1 MSEDFCST
9 HAKGDAMSPKKERQ
23 RRSPSAVN
31 RGTPRTEFVS
41 PAPNVTRAHHAE
53 VVRRGGLAPG
63 SLTPRDVMQLQRAVG
78 NRAVGKLLARAAQP
92 HPPQEG
98 NKQPLQKKENRTGL
112 PDDLKAGVESLSGLS
127 MDDVRVHYNSS
138 RPAALRALAYTQG
151 ADIHIGPGHDLYLAH
166 EAWHVV
172 QQKQGR
178 VKPTAH
184 AEGYAL
190 NEERHLEAEADV
202 MADRA
207 ARTTLGPAED
217 HRAKASPRFSD
228 ASQPLQLAKGGL
240 EYTERSPNILG
251 LFQGTADLVSTPAY
265 SADDM
270 TLRGAGFKVYH
281 VPDGEKDRLGTHRA
295 FDATAWQD
303 GMVKL
308 TNDTSS
314 PEWII
319 EAHGGGGVDRK
330 GMSTQITKMFAMRG
344 EMKDSINTYEQA
356 HPGEIIA
363 FIPADEV
370 LLGAFGIFTENKTF
384 VYKMDAVS
392 KGAAQI
398 TFKYMQK
405 PALKRIAEANV
416 SRYLKG
422 GAIKNDLS
430 YLEETSDYGSL
441 TKLFA
446 SDAAPQAQELRAAL
460 VAKSVP
466 IKHGGVTYLSAED
479 VGIIKLMVINDAM
492 ATLVVRFNATYG
504 QSRDKNL
511 QRFFPKSKRPN
522 YVHAMAAR
530 KVPDEA
536 LQILRGHMM
545 AQRANMIDAFKANL
559 ELSSIDI
566 STIASREVAEDERAG
581 LGAIMIKL
589 QNGTAS
595 TGERQQIDR
604 LIFGQAGDTFRNK
617 LTEVIDAY
625 TEQAGEDKHRVG
637 QDREA
642 VVKSMSYA
650 DVDPTAEPGAVY
662 ELRDKEIN
670 MAENDLTAIN
680 AALDILFRVV

>member
-1 MSEDFCST
+1 MS
-9 HAKGDAMSPKKERQ
+9 AKKERQ
-23 RRSPSAVN
+23 RRGPSAAN
-31 RGTPRTEFVS
+31 RATPRTEFVS
-41 PAPNVTRAHHAE
+41 PAPNVTRASHAE
-53 VVRRGGLAPG
+53 VVRRGALAPG
-63 SLTPRDVMQLQRAVG
+63 SLTPRDVLQLQRAVG
-78 NRAVGKLLARAAQP
+78 NRAVAKLLARAAQP
-92 HPPQEG
+92 QPPQEG
-98 NKQPLQKKENRTGL
+98 DEQPLQKKENRTGL
-112 PDDLKAGVESLSGLS
+112 PDDLKAGVESLSGLL
-127 MDDVRVHYNSS
+127 MDDVRVNYNSP

-151 ADIHIGPGHDLYLAH
+151 ADIHVGPGQERYLAH
-166 EAWHVV
+166 EVWHVV

-178 VKPTAH
+178 VRPTAH

-207 ARTTLGPAED
+207 ARTTLGPAE
-217 HRAKASPRFSD
+217 HPQEARRQFSD

-240 EYTERSPNILG
+240 EYTERPPNVLG

-270 TLRGAGFKVYH
+270 TLRGTSFKVYH
-281 VPDGEKDRLGTHRA
+281 VPNGEKHRLGTHRA

-314 PEWII
+314 PEWVI
-319 EAHGGGGVDRK
+319 EAHGGGGVDRN
-330 GMSTQITKMFAMRG
+330 GMSTQIAKMFAMRG
-344 EMKDSINTYEQA
+344 EMKDAINNYENA

-363 FIPADEV
+363 FLPEAD
-370 LLGAFGIFTENKTF
+370 LSSALFGLFTENKTF

-422 GAIKNDLS
+422 GAIRNDLS
-430 YLEETSDYGSL
+430 YLEETSDYNWL
-441 TKLFA
+441 TKKFA

-460 VAKSVP
+460 VARSIT

-492 ATLVVRFNATYG
+492 ATLVVRFNATFG

-530 KVPDEA
+530 QVPDEA
-536 LQILRGHMM
+536 LQSLRQHML
-545 AQRANMIDAFKANL
+545 AQRGNMIDDFKANL

-566 STIASREVAEDERAG
+566 STIASREVAENQRAG

-604 LIFGQAGDTFRNK
+604 LIFGQDGDTFRNK
-617 LTEVIDAY
+617 LTEVIEAY
-625 TEQAGEDKHRVG
+625 TEQAGEDKHRVE
-637 QDREA
+637 QNREA

-662 ELRDKEIN
+662 ELRDKEIS
-670 MAENDLTAIN
+670 MAENDLNAIN